1 MKYAVDRTWADVV
14 NFLPHER
21 LEMVGWEAVQWSEQ
35 PLSGQDDVRF
45 LVHSRRIN
53 WMGGEVSAFLRLA
66 WVESSPC
73 RFHEAA
79 DRHVGNMALP
89 DEESV
94 SVFVFVAH
102 R

>member
-1 MKYAVDRTWADVV
+1 
-14 NFLPHER
+14 
-21 LEMVGWEAVQWSEQ
+21 
-35 PLSGQDDVRF
+35 
-45 LVHSRRIN
+45 
-53 WMGGEVSAFLRLA
+53 MGDEVSAFLRLP

-79 DRHVGNMALP
+79 DRHVGNMALT

-94 SVFVFVAH
+94 LVSVFVAH